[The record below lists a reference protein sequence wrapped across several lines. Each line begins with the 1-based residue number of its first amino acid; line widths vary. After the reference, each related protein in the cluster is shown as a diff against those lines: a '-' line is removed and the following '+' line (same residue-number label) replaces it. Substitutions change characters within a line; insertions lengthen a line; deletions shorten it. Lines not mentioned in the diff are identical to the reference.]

1 VFLKKSVFF
10 QCVYLVDI
18 VVRDFYRRKARFQL
32 TYVLR
37 SLKYNFLLMF
47 SFFTQEIVPIISII
61 SLYHCAAWLER
72 EVWDLFGIYFF
83 YHKDL
88 RRLLTDYNFQQFP
101 LRKDFPLTGFFD
113 LFYNDNKKVIN
124 FLPISLA
131 QEYRFFILQNVW

>member
-1 VFLKKSVFF
+1 
-10 QCVYLVDI
+10 
-18 VVRDFYRRKARFQL
+18 
-32 TYVLR
+32 
-37 SLKYNFLLMF
+37 MF